1 MTRRDY
7 APKDRQ
13 IVIDI
18 DRVASV
24 AGQVI
29 AAVIVTLFVAVL
41 FAQFFGGMR

>member
-1 MTRRDY
+1 MIRRDY
-7 APKDRQ
+7 APAERR

-41 FAQFFGGMR
+41 FAQFFGGVR